1 LNEAARPTV
10 VVMGAA
16 PDDPPPGIERIADIV
31 ELRFAP
37 DREVLIAEI
46 PRAEIVYSWWGRRE
60 DLEAAWAFAVSLR
73 WIQAANVGVNG
84 LLFPALVESDVILT
98 NARGVAEHP
107 IAESVLGFIVALA
120 KDFPRMLDDQRA
132 HVWGDRDSERLAG
145 KRLLVVGPGPIGRE
159 IGRACGVGLGMR
171 VEAVGRSP
179 RQGDDVFERVGGPGD
194 LHVALGRADYVVDAM
209 PLSSETHHL
218 FDSDAFAAMRP
229 TARFLNVGRGATV
242 DEPALVD
249 ALRRGTIAGAAL
261 DVFEEEPL
269 PPDSALWDLPG
280 VVVCPHMSGNVEGWE
295 SDFASVFYENVG
307 RWVRGE
313 PLLNIVDKRL
323 GFPNGHGS

>member
-1 LNEAARPTV
+1 
-10 VVMGAA
+10 MGADSA
-16 PDDPPPGIERIADIV
+16 EPPPGIERIAELV

-37 DREVLIAEI
+37 DREALISAI
-46 PRAEIVYSWWGRRE
+46 PDAEIVYSWWGRRE
-60 DLEAAWAFAVSLR
+60 DLESAWAFAVSLR

-84 LLFPALVESDVILT
+84 LLFAALVESDVILT

-120 KDFPRMLDDQRA
+120 KDFPSMFVDQRA
-132 HVWGDRDSERLAG
+132 HVWGERDTERLAG

-171 VEAVGRSP
+171 VEAVGRRP
-179 RQGDDVFERVGGPGD
+179 RDGDDVFERVGGPREFPA
-194 LHVALGRADYVVDAM
+194 ALSRADYVVDAM
-209 PLSSETHHL
+209 PLSSETHHF
-218 FDSDAFAAMRP
+218 FDAAAFGAMQP

-242 DEPALVD
+242 DEEALVD
-249 ALRRGTIAGAAL
+249 ALQRGAIAGAAL

-269 PPDSALWDLPG
+269 PPDSPLWDLRG
-280 VVVCPHMSGNVEGWE
+280 VIVCPHMSGNVEGWE
-295 SDFASVFYENVG
+295 SDFAAVFYENVG

-323 GFPNGHGS
+323 GFPDGSGS